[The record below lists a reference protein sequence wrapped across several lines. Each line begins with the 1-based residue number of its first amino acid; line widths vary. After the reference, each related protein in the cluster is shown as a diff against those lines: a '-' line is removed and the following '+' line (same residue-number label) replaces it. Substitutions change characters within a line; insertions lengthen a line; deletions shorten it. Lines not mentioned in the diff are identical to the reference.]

1 MTKEKIIRQLI
12 SSDNPDKDPDISKA
26 IPLND
31 GYAFTNGFALFTD
44 KENRAGL
51 PLLPAFKE
59 RESFARAITNFFEK
73 PFKFSARIDKKALDR
88 FMKDN
93 KMRYGAG
100 KLIILEHEG
109 WFYGFNAKYL
119 WWIIDYA
126 KTNILHFIECRG
138 NFYSVATQ
146 GDDCACVLLPVR
158 LDQRNYSDDRVFKIE
173 KMEV

>member
-1 MTKEKIIRQLI
+1 MKREQIINKLV
-12 SSDNPDKDPDISKA
+12 SSVNLKKNPDVAKA
-26 IPLND
+26 IPYND

-44 KENRAGL
+44 KENRAEL
-51 PLLPAFKE
+51 PLLPAFKQE
-59 RESFARAITNFFEK
+59 AYASAIADYFEK

-93 KMRYGAG
+93 KLRYGAG
-100 KLIILEHEG
+100 KLIILEHDG

-119 WWIIDYA
+119 WWIIEYA

-138 NFYSVATQ
+138 SFYSVSTQ
-146 GDDCACVLLPVR
+146 GKDCACTLLPVR
-158 LDQRNYSDDRVFKIE
+158 LQQRNYSDDLVFKVE